1 MMNYHLL
8 YLNYI
13 YKLLD
18 YLACLVDNL
27 FSIDRYDGDWS
38 TPFTLKIGKFII
50 ESGLCILSDDDINK
64 KIYLLKYQNTFLGLP
79 NTYFTAHSTM
89 PTSFSIANPTGKQ
102 TFVKIEG
109 TISTKQFLYLAI
121 GFIR

>member
-1 MMNYHLL
+1 MFYQKNYSLHILIL
-8 YLNYI
+8 FVNYLVP
-13 YKLLD
+13 L
-18 YLACLVDNL
+18 DNL

-79 NTYFTAHSTM
+79 STYFTAHSTM
-89 PTSFSIANPTGKQ
+89 PTSFSIASPTEKQ